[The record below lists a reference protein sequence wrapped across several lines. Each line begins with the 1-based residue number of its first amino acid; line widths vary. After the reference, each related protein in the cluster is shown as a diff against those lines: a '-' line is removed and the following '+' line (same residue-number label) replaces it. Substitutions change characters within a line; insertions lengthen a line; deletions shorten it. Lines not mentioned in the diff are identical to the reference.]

1 MINVQR
7 VRNDKTMITKSV
19 DHMSR
24 RKILLMVTATTYKC
38 CRNANHDNE
47 NNGNTDDDNDK

>member
-47 NNGNTDDDNDK
+47 NNGNTDNDK